1 MGLLDT
7 LTEQASNVFSK
18 SGGQSG
24 LMEAAI
30 SLISNPQIGGLQ
42 GLIKAFQD
50 KGLGDIIASWVSTKP
65 NLPISAEQIQSVFG
79 NEQIQAIA
87 QKLGMDSQAAS
98 SGLASVLPTV
108 VDKLTPEGAVPEGG
122 MLDKGLAMLKGLIS
136 KT

>member
-1 MGLLDT
+1 MGLFDT
-7 LTEQASNVFSK
+7 ITEQASNVLSK

-30 SLISNPQIGGLQ
+30 GLISSPQIGGLQ

-50 KGLGDIIASWVSTKP
+50 KGLGDIIASWISTKP

-79 NEQIQAIA
+79 NEQIQAVA
-87 QKLGMDSQAAS
+87 QKLGVDPQTAS

-108 VDKLTPEGAVPEGG
+108 VDKLTPEGSVPEGG
-122 MLDKGLAMLKGLIS
+122 MLDKGLVMLKGMIS

>member
-1 MGLLDT
+1 
-7 LTEQASNVFSK
+7 
-18 SGGQSG
+18 
-24 LMEAAI
+24 MEAAI

-108 VDKLTPEGAVPEGG
+108 VDKLTPDGAVPEGG